1 MLYWFWF
8 RILHLL
14 DETRKDDLIERRL
27 WEKSNM
33 DSYVAEMRKESKRR
47 R

>member
-1 MLYWFWF
+1 MFCWF
-8 RILHLL
+8 RFRIFQLS
-14 DETRKDDLIERRL
+14 DEPRKDDLIERRL